1 MSFVASYSLQD
12 VQRGPV
18 ILYIIHGT
26 QERLHPVEL
35 AIRSQTGY
43 VNMSKS
49 TADNYTQD
57 AAVSFQCLSCGEM

>member
-1 MSFVASYSLQD
+1 
-12 VQRGPV
+12 V

-26 QERLHPVEL
+26 QERLHPAGL